1 MESSDILLE
10 AGTNELELIE
20 FFIDEGPE
28 LGQSH
33 FGVNV
38 AKVLEVI
45 ESPGLVPL
53 PGAPDP
59 CFMGTIPLRDMVLP
73 VLDLA
78 VWLGLERRRLPN
90 EIILVMGFLGR
101 VTGFL
106 ASGVSNI
113 HRVRWADVA
122 PPHPALTGQGG
133 GCITGLTRINDRF
146 IQLLDLEKVLLDLD
160 ASLADA
166 AASTKAS
173 LRRRALV
180 ADDSAV
186 MRHRLE
192 ELLSQAN
199 FEVNLAKDG
208 QEALEWLLRPDAPR
222 PDIVVTDVE
231 MPRMDGY
238 TLTRRIKEEDRLAG
252 IPVVLFSS
260 LFTEELRHKGE
271 MVGADGQISKPEFS
285 RLAELAV
292 SLIEKKQ
299 EKAEAD
305 PA

>member
-1 MESSDILLE
+1 MDSSDILLE

-20 FFIDEGPE
+20 FYIDEGPT
-28 LGQSH
+28 LGLSR

-53 PGAPDP
+53 PGAPHP

-78 VWLGLERRRLPN
+78 MWLGLSRRRLPN
-90 EIILVMGFLGR
+90 EIILVMRFLGR

-122 PPHPALTGQGG
+122 PPHASLTSRGG
-133 GCITGLTRINDRF
+133 GCVTGLTRIDNRF

-160 ASLADA
+160 DSLGDDA
-166 AASTKAS
+166 GSVRS
-173 LRRRALV
+173 EVRRRALV

-186 MRHRLE
+186 MRHRLK
-192 ELLSQAN
+192 ELLSAAN
-199 FEVNLAKDG
+199 FEVILAKDG
-208 QEALEWLLRPDAPR
+208 QEALDLLRRPGEPR
-222 PDIVVTDVE
+222 PDIVITDVE
-231 MPRMDGY
+231 MPRLDGY
-238 TLTRRIKEEDRLAG
+238 TLTKRIKEENRLVG
-252 IPVVLFSS
+252 MPVVLFSS
-260 LFTEELRHKGE
+260 LFTEELRNKGQS
-271 MVGADGQISKPEFS
+271 VGADGQISKPEFS
-285 RLAELAV
+285 RLAGLAH
-292 SLIEKKQ
+292 SLIEKSRGTGGDGQ
-299 EKAEAD
+299 R
-305 PA
+305 